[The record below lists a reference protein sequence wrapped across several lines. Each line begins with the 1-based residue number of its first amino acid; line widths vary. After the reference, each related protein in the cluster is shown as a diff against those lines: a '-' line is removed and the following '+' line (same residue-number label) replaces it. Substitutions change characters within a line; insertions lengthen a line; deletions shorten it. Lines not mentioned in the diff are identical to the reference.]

1 MLNFDQQFE
10 KDKRADRVFDQ
21 QQFVQEEATNVV
33 GLVGETDRQT
43 DRQTQTQTQ
52 TENKQMM
59 RRTRGVSVLFREIQ

>member
-43 DRQTQTQTQ
+43 DTDTDTD
-52 TENKQMM
+52 
-59 RRTRGVSVLFREIQ
+59 REQANDEKN

>member
-10 KDKRADRVFDQ
+10 KDKRADRGFDQ

-43 DRQTQTQTQ
+43 DRH
-52 TENKQMM
+52 
-59 RRTRGVSVLFREIQ
+59 REQANDEKN